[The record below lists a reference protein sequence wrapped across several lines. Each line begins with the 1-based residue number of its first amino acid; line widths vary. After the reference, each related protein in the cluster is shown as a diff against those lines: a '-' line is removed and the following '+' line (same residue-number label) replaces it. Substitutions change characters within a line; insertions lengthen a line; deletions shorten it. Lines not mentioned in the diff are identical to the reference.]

1 MIYIGHC
8 SAKYSIIQVRTL
20 NSWYILA
27 IVPQSIPSFRWE
39 QWTHYIYWPL
49 FHKVFHHSGGNNEL
63 IIYIGH
69 CSTKYSIIQVTTM
82 NSWYIYWPLFCK
94 VLDHSGENNEL
105 MIYIGHCSTKYYI
118 IQVRTIN
125 SWYILAIVPQS
136 IPSFRWEQWT
146 HDIYWPLFHKV
157 FHHSGGNNELM
168 IYIGH
173 CSTKYSII
181 QVGTM
186 NSWYILAIVP
196 QRTGSF
202 RLEQWTHDIYWPL
215 FHKVLYHSG

>member
-1 MIYIGHC
+1 M
-8 SAKYSIIQVRTL
+8 
-20 NSWYILA
+20 
-27 IVPQSIPSFRWE
+27 
-39 QWTHYIYWPL
+39 
-49 FHKVFHHSGGNNEL
+49 
-63 IIYIGH
+63 IYIGH
-69 CSTKYSIIQVTTM
+69 CSTKYSIIQVETM
-82 NSWYIYWPLFCK
+82 
-94 VLDHSGENNEL
+94 
-105 MIYIGHCSTKYYI
+105 
-118 IQVRTIN
+118 N

-173 CSTKYSII
+173 CSAKNWII
-181 QVGTM
+181 QVRTM

-196 QRTGSF
+196 QSIPSF

-215 FHKVLYHSG
+215 FHKVFHPSGGNNELMIYIGHCSAKNWIIQVRTMNSWYILAIVPQSIPSFRLEQWTHDIYWPLFHKVFHHSG